1 MSEENLTDQG
11 STAEKTT
18 TEAEL
23 EAQLVIEREVETS
36 QEPATKAEALDAT
49 GKGSTASEPAP
60 ARTKKTA
67 RTQRARNTSNRRTRF
82 VDESVPR
89 IRREFRRNTDDYSY
103 AYCTIPSYIYSD
115 SAQQFFERNFQWVDR
130 SLLVISLVGGAIGGP
145 EVAKK
150 YTQQA
155 ETLCKD
161 LQAQLIRS
169 IDELQRLMNAKKIP
183 EETQVPGYDHKR
195 LYKPAMHSPQ
205 AKQFVTLIELL
216 DRIIARI
223 EGAWINGVIDAEQR
237 QKMIRAWIEAC
248 RKYVMALQNLR
259 VQAMQEA
266 VNAGKRQEVLTIE
279 QRVERNKANEH
290 LAEDARTMKGEE
302 HVPASPVQ
310 AEKTEEQPS
319 EKTSSESD

>member
-161 LQAQLIRS
+161 LQA
-169 IDELQRLMNAKKIP
+169 
-183 EETQVPGYDHKR
+183 
-195 LYKPAMHSPQ
+195 
-205 AKQFVTLIELL
+205 
-216 DRIIARI
+216 
-223 EGAWINGVIDAEQR
+223 
-237 QKMIRAWIEAC
+237 
-248 RKYVMALQNLR
+248 
-259 VQAMQEA
+259 
-266 VNAGKRQEVLTIE
+266 
-279 QRVERNKANEH
+279 
-290 LAEDARTMKGEE
+290 
-302 HVPASPVQ
+302 
-310 AEKTEEQPS
+310 
-319 EKTSSESD
+319 